1 MRIVFEGTH
10 DSMRVTGF
18 EYENKYSLK
27 FEQYHLEQWFK
38 FRDGA
43 IDSLDTLQNTI
54 APNLA
59 PGVAERFVQ
68 MLEEQSAAIFA
79 ASGGDEIQF
88 PQII

>member
-1 MRIVFEGTH
+1 MRIVFESTH

-27 FEQYHLEQWFK
+27 YEQYHLEQWFK

-43 IDSLDTLQNTI
+43 VDSLDTLQNTI

-59 PGVAERFVQ
+59 QGVAERFVQ
-68 MLEEQSAAIFA
+68 MLEEQSAAIFSA
-79 ASGGDEIQF
+79 NGGDEIQF
-88 PQII
+88 PKII